1 MHARARDLSNVSAV
15 SEFRNEI
22 ASIVLLVCYWY
33 GSRNLRNFPGVGGS
47 RARGTIIAGAVLV
60 PVTGPDAAPGP
71 PGGRA
76 RAAIGRE
83 NPPCI
88 RVETPLK
95 SAFIR
100 SYIVK
105 NFI

>member
-1 MHARARDLSNVSAV
+1 MVRRGRGYVA
-15 SEFRNEI
+15 
-22 ASIVLLVCYWY
+22 
-33 GSRNLRNFPGVGGS
+33 GPGAQSS
-47 RARGTIIAGAVLV
+47 RAPYSFPLPG
-60 PVTGPDAAPGP
+60 GPDAAPGP

-88 RVETPLK
+88 RVDPAQVRAL
-95 SAFIR
+95 SIR